1 MPELFK
7 TNGAQM
13 TETHFNSDDYEP
25 EKGELRIMD
34 GKLAMYVNS
43 LSYGASSGSRWVIR
57 GNRMRFTL
65 ARKTGGYIYAIC
77 HELHPKDGTITVEIL
92 GQSEGDT
99 TPTGDFQVIPV
110 DEIRRCESERS
121 K

>member
-1 MPELFK
+1 
-7 TNGAQM
+7 M

-25 EKGELRIMD
+25 AKGELRIMD

-43 LSYGASSGSRWVIR
+43 NSYGASSGSRWVIR

-65 ARKTGGYIYAIC
+65 ARKAGGYIYAIC

-92 GQSEGDT
+92 GISEGDV

-110 DEIRRCESERS
+110 DEISRCESERS

>member
-1 MPELFK
+1 
-7 TNGAQM
+7 M
-13 TETHFNSDDYEP
+13 TETHLNPDDNERQP
-25 EKGELRIMD
+25 AKGELIMVD

-43 LSYGASSGSRWVIR
+43 NDYGASSGSRWVIR

-77 HELHPKDGTITVEIL
+77 HELHPSDGTITVEIL
-92 GQSEGDT
+92 GRSEGDV
-99 TPTGDFQVIPV
+99 TPTGDFQVIAV
-110 DEIRRCESERS
+110 DEIGRCESGRS